1 MCNQNKIDSV
11 ERSDFICASFENRVR
26 QPRIDEQNFSAR
38 RYHLE
43 GRLAVPSELR
53 VHDLHETEK
62 HWFGK
67 GDEHGALRHPATD
80 VSSFVINSTFDIRHF
95 TYVCPLMDHE
105 HAHQH
110 LSATDPRMAALIARS
125 RRYEIKP
132 SVAIRPFDAL
142 AESIAY
148 QQLSG
153 KAAATIFGRVRALF
167 PKRKWLDPEQL
178 LATPD
183 DTLRGAGLSRAKT
196 AALKDLA
203 AKTIDGTVPSGRAL
217 LRMSDDEIIARLTQ
231 VRGIGRWT
239 VEMLLL
245 FDLGRPDVWPVDD
258 YGVRKGFTKT
268 FGRRKLPTPK
278 QLVKIGEK
286 WRPYR
291 SVAAWYFWR
300 ALDQPEKLQS

>member
-1 MCNQNKIDSV
+1 
-11 ERSDFICASFENRVR
+11 
-26 QPRIDEQNFSAR
+26 
-38 RYHLE
+38 
-43 GRLAVPSELR
+43 
-53 VHDLHETEK
+53 
-62 HWFGK
+62 
-67 GDEHGALRHPATD
+67 
-80 VSSFVINSTFDIRHF
+80 
-95 TYVCPLMDHE
+95 MDHDR
-105 HAHQH
+105 AHQH
-110 LSATDPRMAALIARS
+110 LSASDPRMAALIARS
-125 RRYEIKP
+125 RRYSIVP
-132 SVAIRPFDAL
+132 AVSIRPFDAL

-167 PKRKWLDPEQL
+167 PQKKWLDPEQL

-183 DTLRGAGLSRAKT
+183 ETLRAAGLSRAKT

-217 LRMSDDEIIARLTQ
+217 LRMSDDEIIARLTA

-258 YGVRKGFTKT
+258 YGVRKGFAKT

-278 QLVKIGEK
+278 QLMKIGEK

-300 ALDQPEKLQS
+300 ALDQPEKLQG

>member
-1 MCNQNKIDSV
+1 
-11 ERSDFICASFENRVR
+11 
-26 QPRIDEQNFSAR
+26 
-38 RYHLE
+38 
-43 GRLAVPSELR
+43 
-53 VHDLHETEK
+53 
-62 HWFGK
+62 
-67 GDEHGALRHPATD
+67 
-80 VSSFVINSTFDIRHF
+80 
-95 TYVCPLMDHE
+95 MDHE
-105 HAHQH
+105 HADQH

-125 RRYEIKP
+125 RRYNIVP
-132 SVAIRPFDAL
+132 AASIRPFDAL

-153 KAAATIFGRVRALF
+153 KAAATIFGRVRAVF

-183 DTLRGAGLSRAKT
+183 DKLRGAGLSRAKT

-258 YGVRKGFTKT
+258 YGVRKGFAKT

-300 ALDQPEKLQS
+300 ALDDNR

>member
-1 MCNQNKIDSV
+1 
-11 ERSDFICASFENRVR
+11 
-26 QPRIDEQNFSAR
+26 
-38 RYHLE
+38 
-43 GRLAVPSELR
+43 
-53 VHDLHETEK
+53 
-62 HWFGK
+62 
-67 GDEHGALRHPATD
+67 
-80 VSSFVINSTFDIRHF
+80 
-95 TYVCPLMDHE
+95 MDHE

-125 RRYEIKP
+125 RRYNIVP
-132 SVAIRPFDAL
+132 AASIRPFDAL

-178 LATPD
+178 LTTPD
-183 DTLRGAGLSRAKT
+183 DKLRGAGLSRAKT

-203 AKTIDGTVPSGRAL
+203 AKTIDRTVPSGRAL

-258 YGVRKGFTKT
+258 YGVRKGFAKT

-278 QLVKIGEK
+278 QLMKIGEK

-300 ALDQPEKLQS
+300 ALDQPEKLQR

>member
-1 MCNQNKIDSV
+1 MN
-11 ERSDFICASFENRVR
+11 
-26 QPRIDEQNFSAR
+26 
-38 RYHLE
+38 
-43 GRLAVPSELR
+43 
-53 VHDLHETEK
+53 
-62 HWFGK
+62 
-67 GDEHGALRHPATD
+67 
-80 VSSFVINSTFDIRHF
+80 
-95 TYVCPLMDHE
+95 HE
-105 HAHQH
+105 HAHQLLRASH
-110 LSATDPRMAALIARS
+110 PRMAELIARS
-125 RRYEIKP
+125 RRYNITP
-132 SVAIRPFDAL
+132 AVSIRPFDAL

-153 KAAATIFGRVRALF
+153 KAAATIFGRVRALY

-183 DTLRGAGLSRAKT
+183 ETLRAAGLSRAKT

-203 AKTIDGTVPSGRAL
+203 AKTIDGTVPAGRAL
-217 LRMSDDEIIARLTQ
+217 FRMSDDEIITRLTA

-258 YGVRKGFTKT
+258 YGVRKGFAKT

-278 QLVKIGEK
+278 QLMKFGEK

-300 ALDQPEKLQS
+300 ALDIAEKLKS

>member
-1 MCNQNKIDSV
+1 MNHK
-11 ERSDFICASFENRVR
+11 
-26 QPRIDEQNFSAR
+26 
-38 RYHLE
+38 
-43 GRLAVPSELR
+43 
-53 VHDLHETEK
+53 
-62 HWFGK
+62 
-67 GDEHGALRHPATD
+67 
-80 VSSFVINSTFDIRHF
+80 
-95 TYVCPLMDHE
+95 
-105 HAHQH
+105 HAHQLLRTSH
-110 LSATDPRMAALIARS
+110 PRMAELIARS
-125 RRYEIKP
+125 RRYNITP
-132 SVAIRPFDAL
+132 AVSIRPFDAL

-153 KAAATIFGRVRALF
+153 KAAAKIFSRVRALY

-183 DTLRGAGLSRAKT
+183 ETLRGAGLSRAKT

-203 AKTIDGTVPSGRAL
+203 AKTMDGTVPSGRAL
-217 LRMSDDEIIARLTQ
+217 IRMTDDEIIERLTA

-258 YGVRKGFTKT
+258 YGVRKGFAKT
-268 FGRRKLPTPK
+268 FGRRQLPTPK
-278 QLVKIGEK
+278 QLMKFGEK

-300 ALDQPEKLQS
+300 ALDTAEKLQT

>member
-1 MCNQNKIDSV
+1 
-11 ERSDFICASFENRVR
+11 
-26 QPRIDEQNFSAR
+26 
-38 RYHLE
+38 
-43 GRLAVPSELR
+43 
-53 VHDLHETEK
+53 
-62 HWFGK
+62 
-67 GDEHGALRHPATD
+67 
-80 VSSFVINSTFDIRHF
+80 
-95 TYVCPLMDHE
+95 MDHE

-125 RRYEIKP
+125 RRYNIVP
-132 SVAIRPFDAL
+132 AASIRPFDAL

-153 KAAATIFGRVRALF
+153 KAAATIFGRVRALY
-167 PKRKWLDPEQL
+167 PKRKRLDPEQL

-183 DTLRGAGLSRAKT
+183 DLLRGAGLSRAKT

-217 LRMSDDEIIARLTQ
+217 VRMSDDEIIAHLTQ
-231 VRGIGRWT
+231 LRGIGRWT

-258 YGVRKGFTKT
+258 YGVRKGFAKT

-300 ALDQPEKLQS
+300 ALDQPEK

>member
-1 MCNQNKIDSV
+1 
-11 ERSDFICASFENRVR
+11 
-26 QPRIDEQNFSAR
+26 
-38 RYHLE
+38 
-43 GRLAVPSELR
+43 
-53 VHDLHETEK
+53 
-62 HWFGK
+62 
-67 GDEHGALRHPATD
+67 
-80 VSSFVINSTFDIRHF
+80 
-95 TYVCPLMDHE
+95 
-105 HAHQH
+105 
-110 LSATDPRMAALIARS
+110 MAELIARS
-125 RRYEIKP
+125 RRYNITP
-132 SVAIRPFDAL
+132 AVSIRPFDAL

-153 KAAATIFGRVRALF
+153 KAAATIFGRVRALY

-183 DTLRGAGLSRAKT
+183 ETLRAAGLSRAKT

-217 LRMSDDEIIARLTQ
+217 IRMSDDEIIMRLTT

-258 YGVRKGFTKT
+258 YGVRKGFAKT

-278 QLVKIGEK
+278 QLMKFGEK

-300 ALDQPEKLQS
+300 ALDAPDKANRFD